1 MRRRVCDFT
10 KARTAVFGLGTSSLG
25 ARQRRGHHG
34 TDGRISRLVK
44 WTRRWRLKRRRVG
57 APIALRR
64 ECTTA
69 GLSRGSSALGARRR
83 RRRPGL
89 CVRQH
94 SASGNSLPTGILCSG
109 ARMLPQQPS
118 WGAAPVLAYRVPEQ
132 CLLTVMAD
140 TSSTETGS
148 GATHTLQ
155 AVSSRGAGAHILGN
169 AAGLQSTGNRV
180 CAVAAVPKP
189 GHSGGTSSDALHQ
202 WRRMFGRG
210 CVAKV

>member
-1 MRRRVCDFT
+1 MRRHPLEIMRRRVCDFT

-140 TSSTETGS
+140 TSSF
-148 GATHTLQ
+148 ATHSSSTLVAQ
-155 AVSSRGAGAHILGN
+155 SS
-169 AAGLQSTGNRV
+169 V
-180 CAVAAVPKP
+180 C
-189 GHSGGTSSDALHQ
+189 SGD
-202 WRRMFGRG
+202 W
-210 CVAKV
+210 K